1 VGRGAGRRLG
11 RRLQTFVA
19 WATELK
25 PVRVVI
31 HYSESR
37 GPILASGLA
46 FQGLFAVFGGLWVG
60 FSIAGFV
67 IARNLGLRS
76 SLIDVLAQTIPGL
89 ISTSGAGGGG
99 TTGIIDPDTL
109 LSAGVFGWTG
119 ALALVILLFA
129 ALNWLAAA
137 RDATRSLFT
146 LPHSET
152 NFLLL
157 KVKDF
162 GLALGFGALLLV
174 SAGLSVVG
182 TLALDTV
189 LQWVGIRDTTLSTF
203 LGRTITLTVMF
214 ALDAFALGMLYRVL
228 GGVKIP
234 LAPLRQG
241 ALIGAL
247 ALGVLKVVGGSLL
260 GGASNNPLLTGFAVL
275 LGLLIWLNFACQVIL
290 IAAAWIAVGVRDDG
304 LVLDEKV
311 AAERLEQARQLV
323 AASEPQSSRDDRPWY
338 RRMFGR
344 R

>member
-1 VGRGAGRRLG
+1 MG
-11 RRLQTFVA
+11 RRLQTIVA
-19 WATELK
+19 WATALK
-25 PVRVVI
+25 PVRVLT

-60 FSIAGFV
+60 FSIAGLV
-67 IARNLGLRS
+67 IANNLGLRS

-89 ISTSGAGGGG
+89 IETSGPDGSGADGGG
-99 TTGIIDPDTL
+99 TTGIIDPEIL

-119 ALALVILLFA
+119 ALALVVLLFA
-129 ALNWLAAA
+129 ALNWLGAA

-152 NFLLL
+152 NVLLL
-157 KVKDF
+157 KVKDL
-162 GLALGFGALLLV
+162 GLALGFGALLVV

-189 LQWVGIRDTTLSTF
+189 LQWVGIRDTTLSTV

-228 GGVKIP
+228 SGVKIP

-241 ALIGAL
+241 ALIGAF

-275 LGLLIWLNFACQVIL
+275 LGLLIWLNFACQAIL

-304 LVLDEKV
+304 LVLDKKV
-311 AAERLEQARQLV
+311 ADARLEQARQLV
-323 AASEPQSSRDDRPWY
+323 AANETQGSPDDRSWW